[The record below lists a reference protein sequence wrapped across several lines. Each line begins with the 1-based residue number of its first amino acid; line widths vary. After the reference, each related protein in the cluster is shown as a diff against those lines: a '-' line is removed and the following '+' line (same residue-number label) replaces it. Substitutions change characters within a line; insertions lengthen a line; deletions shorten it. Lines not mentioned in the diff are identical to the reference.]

1 MAQVFESPG
10 NSRSPAPPE
19 IMAAALEL
27 RALTGIP
34 EVVPGDDLAKI
45 IQAALHANGIQ
56 LQPGDLLVVAQ
67 KIVSKSENRFLDLRS
82 LTPSAQ
88 AIELATSIGKEPA
101 FVEAVLRES
110 SEVVR
115 TAPNTLITRHRS
127 GYVMANAGIDRSN
140 VPGSEHTVLLLPED
154 CDVSAARLRSRFGTP
169 QPGIIVSDSFGRP
182 WREGVVNVALGSAG
196 VIALLDRRGG
206 VDRHGRTL
214 QVTQIALGD
223 AIAAA
228 AGLVM
233 GETTEGT
240 PVVWIRGLAA
250 YATDADDGSRAL
262 LRPRAH
268 DLFT

>member
-1 MAQVFESPG
+1 
-10 NSRSPAPPE
+10 
-19 IMAAALEL
+19 MAAAVEL
-27 RALTGIP
+27 RALAGIP
-34 EVVPGDDLAKI
+34 EVVPGDDLASI
-45 IQAALHANGIQ
+45 IQGALRSNSIE

-67 KIVSKSENRFLDLRS
+67 KIISKSENRFLDLRS
-82 LTPSAQ
+82 VTPSAR
-88 AIELATSIGKEPA
+88 AIELATQIGKEPA

-115 TAPNTLITRHRS
+115 TAPNTLITRHRL

-140 VPGSEHTVLLLPED
+140 VPGNEHTVLLLPED
-154 CDVSAARLRSRFGTP
+154 SDASAARLRSSFSAP
-169 QPGIIVSDSFGRP
+169 QPGIVVSDSFGRP

-196 VIALLDRRGG
+196 IIALLDRRGG

-250 YATDADDGSRAL
+250 YTTDDDGGSQAL